1 MVILITLTGEGLEL
15 SSFIVGTSRIM
26 LTEPESVLFIH
37 ENEVEKRVMTE
48 FSYFSDKNSIRITSC

>member
-15 SSFIVGTSRIM
+15 SSFIVGTSKIM

-37 ENEVEKRVMTE
+37 ENEMERRVMAE
-48 FSYFSDKNSIRITSC
+48 FNYILFW

>member
-48 FSYFSDKNSIRITSC
+48 FSYFSDKISIRITSC